1 MKTIRIARNAAIQG
15 SLWLYLA
22 VSLYPLL
29 YLIFFSLKN
38 NDEIF
43 TSNPLGFPIPIR
55 FGNYAD
61 ALKSFDIALYFKN
74 SLIVTFASIAAILVL
89 SLMFAYASARM
100 TWKLQSFANSYMLIG
115 LFIPTQVILIP
126 LAVFVRDMGA
136 SNTYLG
142 LILPYV
148 AFNLAFSSLIFY
160 SFFRTIPMEI
170 EESAFMDGAS
180 IYRTFLQIMLPL
192 VKPAIATVT
201 IFAFMN
207 VWNEFTLSLILA
219 TKETIKTLPIG
230 LLSFTGQYA
239 TNWGPMGA
247 AMVLS
252 SIPVIVVYLILGDQV
267 EKALTVGSAV
277 KG

>member
-1 MKTIRIARNAAIQG
+1 MTIIRSLKNIAMPAG
-15 SLWLYLA
+15 LWIYL
-22 VSLYPLL
+22 VISLYPLI

-43 TSNPLGFPIPIR
+43 TTNPLGFPHPIR
-55 FGNYAD
+55 FNNYRD
-61 ALKSFDIALYFKN
+61 AVESFDITLYFKN
-74 SLIVTFASIAAILVL
+74 SLIVTLISIIAILIL

-100 TWKLQSFANSYMLIG
+100 TWKLRSFANSYILIG

-126 LAVFVRDMGA
+126 LAVFVRDMGI

-192 VKPAIATVT
+192 VQPAVATVT
-201 IFAFMN
+201 IFSFMN

-219 TKETIKTLPIG
+219 TKESIKTLPIG